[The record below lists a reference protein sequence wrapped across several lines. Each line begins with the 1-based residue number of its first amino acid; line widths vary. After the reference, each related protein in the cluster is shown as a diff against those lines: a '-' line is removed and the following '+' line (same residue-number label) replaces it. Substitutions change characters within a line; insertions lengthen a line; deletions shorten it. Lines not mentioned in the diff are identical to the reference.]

1 MDRFSKH
8 RTTEYVAGDHSNLG
22 NFINKPRIVR
32 YSTRDNR
39 SRRHFNKRHSSIQ
52 LFIRDQCSM
61 DHYSNHNGIRHATRD
76 HRTNIN
82 KKQFTIKY
90 FRGECNLGR
99 FFITKHDQCTMEHFS
114 KRSGVDHTTRFH
126 CDHNGVKSV
135 KGGKRAMGHIGT
147 THLIVSHVIKNYLDV
162 IHVITN
168 YPDVRHVITNHH
180 DVRHVITNYL
190 NVSDPKPPAGEI
202 LAVDEESLPLSPS
215 YEKAQNFSA
224 LLASLNT
231 TVRHQMGHD
240 KNDFIQDCTFNGRV
254 CTPEEDFA
262 TILDETYGNCFI
274 FNSGR
279 TRGGAFWTA
288 KQPGPLHG
296 LQLTL
301 FLDPDEYLADLTPA
315 AGARLLIHQYTQY
328 PFAGEEGISLPPGYT
343 VSIGLSQLLIHQHT
357 QYPFAGEEGISLP
370 PGYTVSIG
378 LSQYTQYPFA
388 GEEGI
393 SLPPGYT
400 VSIGLS
406 QTLLERKGGKYG
418 PCTTGEDKGFYRLKN
433 GSHIR
438 LFPDIYT
445 YSVKL
450 CEKTCLQQ
458 QIVERCG
465 CADPYIKI
473 PDNERACHPRDP
485 CRTDF
490 KKLYLN
496 GSLQC
501 DCPEACSETVF
512 TSTVGFGE
520 WPAPLYAETFIDDMK
535 DKKGTGFG
543 NLGTAAEIREGF
555 IQVTVYFENMN
566 IEHIYETP
574 SYEVENLLGDIG
586 GQLGLWMGISIM
598 TVIEL
603 AEFLTDVVLFLL
615 YGRRRRAADSPGDG
629 EVILLPRDPTAMP
642 PRREFILLPRDFPGT
657 EIVPN
662 RSRVVPKYPIMK
674 GSWRSTANTA
684 FTEV

>member
-1 MDRFSKH
+1 MLDATPH
-8 RTTEYVAGDHSNLG
+8 YAMPQAG
-22 NFINKPRIVR
+22 F
-32 YSTRDNR
+32 
-39 SRRHFNKRHSSIQ
+39 
-52 LFIRDQCSM
+52 
-61 DHYSNHNGIRHATRD
+61 A
-76 HRTNIN
+76 
-82 KKQFTIKY
+82 
-90 FRGECNLGR
+90 
-99 FFITKHDQCTMEHFS
+99 
-114 KRSGVDHTTRFH
+114 
-126 CDHNGVKSV
+126 
-135 KGGKRAMGHIGT
+135 
-147 THLIVSHVIKNYLDV
+147 LDP
-162 IHVITN
+162 HGQP
-168 YPDVRHVITNHH
+168 PD
-180 DVRHVITNYL
+180 
-190 NVSDPKPPAGEI
+190 PPEPPAAGEI
-202 LAVDEESLPLSPS
+202 LSVDEESLPLSPS

-224 LLASLNT
+224 LLASLSEPL
-231 TVRHQMGHD
+231 RQQMGHD
-240 KNDFIQDCTFNGRV
+240 KQDFIQECTFNGRI
-254 CTPEEDFA
+254 CTPEEDFV

-279 TRGGAFWTA
+279 TRGGAFWTV

-301 FLDPDEYLADLTPA
+301 FLDPDEYLSDLTPA
-315 AGARLLIHQYTQY
+315 AGARLLIH
-328 PFAGEEGISLPPGYT
+328 E
-343 VSIGLSQLLIHQHT
+343 HT

-378 LSQYTQYPFA
+378 LTQVRNNTTQHNTTQRNTTQHNTTQHSTTQHNTARQRLLIHEHTQYPFA

-400 VSIGLS
+400 VSIGLT

-418 PCTTGEDKGFYRLKN
+418 PCTDGKDKGFYRLKN
-433 GSHIR
+433 GTHVR
-438 LFPDIYT
+438 LFPETYS

-465 CADPYIKI
+465 CADPYIRI
-473 PDNERACHPRDP
+473 PDNEVPCHPRVGRCGCADPYIRIPDNEVPCHPRDQ

-501 DCPEACSETVF
+501 DCPEACRETVF
-512 TSTVGFGE
+512 SSTVGFGE
-520 WPAPLYAETFIDDMK
+520 WPAPRYAETFIDDMK
-535 DKKGTGFG
+535 TRHGTGFG

-555 IQVTVYFENMN
+555 IQVTVYFENMK

-603 AEFLTDVVLFLL
+603 AEFLTDVVIFLTM
-615 YGRRRRAADSPGDG
+615 RRKKAEQLSPPDV
-629 EVILLPRDPTAMP
+629 ESDLPRDPAPGLPAGPYIVMP
-642 PRREFILLPRDFPGT
+642 RQFPLA
-657 EIVPN
+657 EVVPN
-662 RSRVVPKYPIMK
+662 RSRIVPRYPIMK
-674 GSWRSTANTA
+674 GSWRNAT